1 MRSHLRL
8 GAVNAALV
16 ASYFALVWGTD
27 AIRALTSPFS
37 GFELP
42 AHAAAA
48 SYFRALFDLN
58 LDGLIRTANVL
69 AGIKLVIAVGF
80 LAYLIEFF
88 RAIAMRREPNRE
100 TLDTV
105 LAFTAVA
112 IMLWAWPALAS
123 GSGALIRIQATQFL
137 MLTGAMIVLLVERH
151 LDELAEAPQ
160 AVATAS
166 SMDIRSAPAGHAAA
180 AAPSR

>member
-16 ASYFALVWGTD
+16 SFYFALVWGTD

-48 SYFRALFDLN
+48 AYFRALFDFN

-105 LAFTAVA
+105 LAVTAVA
-112 IMLWAWPALAS
+112 IMLWAWPALGS
-123 GSGALIRIQATQFL
+123 GSGALIRIQATEFL

-151 LDELAEAPQ
+151 LDETVPRAQAAAAEPSVDMLGAPGQ
-160 AVATAS
+160 
-166 SMDIRSAPAGHAAA
+166 IA

>member
-16 ASYFALVWGTD
+16 SSYFALVWGTD
-27 AIRALTSPFS
+27 AVRALTSPFS

-48 SYFRALFDLN
+48 AYFRALFDLN

-105 LAFTAVA
+105 LAITAVA

-123 GSGALIRIQATQFL
+123 GSGALIRIHATQFL

-151 LDELAEAPQ
+151 MDEQAAAPQ
-160 AVATAS
+160 AAAAV
-166 SMDIRSAPAGHAAA
+166 SALKLPGAAGGQVAAA
-180 AAPSR
+180 AQAR